1 MNFIQTIGQVLFH
14 YMGFFNLRMIFTKS
28 RPYEAITNTRRQE
41 EISFSVITQ
50 RRSSVILMN
59 MWNDLKQM
67 PWSQISLNI
76 VTLHYESSRAQ
87 SVLSCQAFF
96 IDENTLF
103 MVKGSMENQFWASI
117 SLLLRQRNLPG
128 NREDFAGPLTKI
140 ANDLARERSFNTRP
154 AKIGYF
160 TCSYNP
166 HFIFTNALPP
176 QLMNVIPSVMRGKCL
191 LSKGVKVLV
200 WS

>member
-1 MNFIQTIGQVLFH
+1 MKQLPTQGDKRKSGFSHYATLFICYLDEYV
-14 YMGFFNLRMIFTKS
+14 K
-28 RPYEAITNTRRQE
+28 RPETDAF
-41 EISFSVITQ
+41 IS
-50 RRSSVILMN
+50 
-59 MWNDLKQM
+59 
-67 PWSQISLNI
+67 SLNI

-117 SLLLRQRNLPG
+117 SFLLRKRNLPG
-128 NREDFAGPLTKI
+128 NREDFAGPLTKM
-140 ANDLARERSFNTRP
+140 ANDHARERSFNTRRV
-154 AKIGYF
+154 KIGYF
-160 TCSYNP
+160 TWSYNP

-176 QLMNVIPSVMRGKCL
+176 QLMNVIPSVIRAGKCL

>member
-14 YMGFFNLRMIFTKS
+14 YKGFFNLHMIFTKS
-28 RPYEAITNTRRQE
+28 GQLFGIQTLWSNYQQKETRGNLV
-41 EISFSVITQ
+41 SVITQ
-50 RRSSVILMN
+50 RCSSVILMN

-67 PWSQISLNI
+67 AWSQISLNI

-103 MVKGSMENQFWASI
+103 MVKGSKENQFWASN
-117 SLLLRQRNLPG
+117 SLLLRKRNLPG
-128 NREDFAGPLTKI
+128 NREDFAGPLTKM

-154 AKIGYF
+154 VKIGYF
-160 TCSYNP
+160 TWSYNP
-166 HFIFTNALPP
+166 HFIFTIMPYLHN
-176 QLMNVIPSVMRGKCL
+176 
-191 LSKGVKVLV
+191 
-200 WS
+200 

>member
-1 MNFIQTIGQVLFH
+1 
-14 YMGFFNLRMIFTKS
+14 
-28 RPYEAITNTRRQE
+28 
-41 EISFSVITQ
+41 
-50 RRSSVILMN
+50 MN

-67 PWSQISLNI
+67 HWSQISLNI

-117 SLLLRQRNLPG
+117 SFLLRKRNLPG
-128 NREDFAGPLTKI
+128 NREDFAGPLTKM
-140 ANDLARERSFNTRP
+140 ATDLAREHSFNTRP
-154 AKIGYF
+154 VKIGYF
-160 TCSYNP
+160 TWSYNP

-176 QLMNVIPSVMRGKCL
+176 QLMTSVIRGKCL

-200 WS
+200 WSQCWLHYYRLWVSFL